1 MAMAAGDIQEDN
13 ERTRVTLWRFPPH
26 GETGFHRHELDY
38 VIVPLTTGPLTIVD
52 KDGKETTAAVTA
64 SVSYFRTA
72 GVEHN
77 VINASDADFAFIEVE
92 FK

>member
-1 MAMAAGDIQEDN
+1 
-13 ERTRVTLWRFPPH
+13 
-26 GETGFHRHELDY
+26 
-38 VIVPLTTGPLTIVD
+38 VPLTTGPLTIVD
-52 KDGKETTAAVTA
+52 KNGKEATAALTA
-64 SVSYFRTA
+64 GVSYFRAA